1 MYGVWTAGNF
11 GRYGASSDE
20 SLMTIDPGQR
30 TLPVFLAWLE
40 QSRQRGQVHYDDKQQ
55 SWQVLGHPESV
66 AVLSDPATFSSDLT
80 HLFPAQDDLALFQK
94 GNFVRMDPP
103 RHRKLRGLVSQAFTP
118 RMVAGLEPRIAEV
131 TTELLDATD
140 GSERLELIESLA
152 YPLPVIV
159 IAELLGIPSTDRPTF
174 HRWADTLFDQ
184 SNIDPNDS
192 LQKVGEE
199 AVASVAPTMHEMNTY
214 LLDYIRSRRDNPG
227 QDLTS
232 KLLQAEVDGERL
244 DDQEIVGFVGLLLL
258 AGHITTTA
266 LLGNAIVTFEEN
278 PDAATEIRADASLLP
293 AAIEEVLRYRTPF
306 PRLARLA
313 TRDTQVG
320 GVEIPAQG
328 LILVWLTAA
337 NRDARVFPDPNHF
350 DIHRKPNPH
359 LTFGHGIHFCLGAPL
374 ARLEARVALRI
385 MFDRYRDITVATD
398 APVDYRSPWLMV
410 SVNKLPLDVR
420 AA

>member
-1 MYGVWTAGNF
+1 MTA
-11 GRYGASSDE
+11 
-20 SLMTIDPGQR
+20 DPAQR

-40 QSRQRGQVHYDDKQQ
+40 QSRLRGQVHYHARQQ
-55 SWQVLGHPESV
+55 SWQVLGHSEAV

-80 HLFPAQDDLALFQK
+80 GLVPAQDDLALFQK

-131 TTELLDATD
+131 TTELLDATR
-140 GSERLELIESLA
+140 GERLDLIESLA

-159 IAELLGIPSTDRPTF
+159 IAELLGIPSTDRPIF
-174 HRWADTLFDQ
+174 RCWADTLFDQ
-184 SNIDPNDS
+184 ANIDPEDS
-192 LQKVGEE
+192 LQKIGEE
-199 AVASVAPTMHEMNTY
+199 AVASVAPTMREMNTY
-214 LLDYIRSRRDNPG
+214 LLDYIRSRRANPG

-244 DDQEIVGFVGLLLL
+244 DDEEIVGFVGLLLL

-266 LLGNAIVTFEEN
+266 TLGNAIVSFEEN
-278 PDAATEIRADASLLP
+278 PDAVTEIRVDPSLLP

-313 TRDTQVG
+313 TTNAQVG
-320 GVEIPAQG
+320 DVEIPAQG

-337 NRDARVFPDPNHF
+337 NRDARVFPDPNRF
-350 DIHRKPNPH
+350 DIHRRPNPH

-374 ARLEARVALRI
+374 ARLEANVALRI
-385 MFDRYRDITVATD
+385 MLDRYRDITVAPD
-398 APVDYRSPWLMV
+398 APVEYRDPWLMV